1 MHSNPGNWEYFTDD
15 EFKNKPTTTRK
26 KTQQPHIYLETN
38 KQANKFLLETNSR

>member
-1 MHSNPGNWEYFTDD
+1 MMSLKTNQQQPE
-15 EFKNKPTTTRK
+15 K